1 MSQSLNGDN
10 RTMEADFNLGEDGS
24 LDELPEGFRRGF
36 YRPEGGRRP
45 GYSPRKAK
53 ELQDRIASG
62 EDDGVDDT
70 DEEAANLSASART
83 ALAKARK
90 ETALAGLNEL
100 QLKVKSGEYL
110 SRAAYQ
116 EATATLL
123 AMLSQGLR
131 SLPDTLERKCNLP
144 PDALEL
150 VEQIIDEGLNEVAQT
165 LALFTEAKP

>member
-1 MSQSLNGDN
+1 MD
-10 RTMEADFNLGEDGS
+10 ADFNLGEDGS

-53 ELQDRIASG
+53 ELQDRIVAG
-62 EDDGVDDT
+62 DDT
-70 DEEAANLSASART
+70 LGDPDEEASNLSASART

-110 SRAAYQ
+110 PRAAYQ

-150 VEQIIDEGLNEVAQT
+150 VEQVIDEGLNEVAQT
-165 LALFTEAKP
+165 LALFTEAKT

>member
-1 MSQSLNGDN
+1 MD
-10 RTMEADFNLGEDGS
+10 ADFELGEDGAV
-24 LDELPEGFRRGF
+24 DELPAGFRRGF

-53 ELQDRIASG
+53 DLQDRIAAG
-62 EDDGVDDT
+62 EDDGIDDT

-110 SRAAYQ
+110 PRAAYQ

-150 VEQIIDEGLNEVAQT
+150 VEQVIDEGLNEVAQT
-165 LALFTEAKP
+165 LALFTEAKT

>member
-1 MSQSLNGDN
+1 MD
-10 RTMEADFNLGEDGS
+10 ADFELAEDGAV
-24 LDELPEGFRRGF
+24 DELPAGFRRGF

-53 ELQDRIASG
+53 DIQDRIAAG
-62 EDDGVDDT
+62 EDDGIDDT

-110 SRAAYQ
+110 PRGAYQ

-123 AMLSQGLR
+123 SMLSQGLR
-131 SLPDTLERKCNLP
+131 SLPDTLERKYNLP
-144 PDALEL
+144 PEALDL
-150 VEQIIDEGLNEVAQT
+150 VESVIDEGLNEVAQT
-165 LALFTEAKP
+165 LALFTETKS

>member
-1 MSQSLNGDN
+1 
-10 RTMEADFNLGEDGS
+10 MED
-24 LDELPEGFRRGF
+24 LPPGFRRGF

-45 GYSPRKAK
+45 GYSAK
-53 ELQDRIASG
+53 KGRELQDRIEAGG
-62 EDDGVDDT
+62 ETNDV
-70 DEEAANLSASART
+70 DEETEDGAQLSASART

-100 QLKVKSGEYL
+100 ELQRKQGEYL
-110 SRAAYQ
+110 PRAAYQ

-144 PDALEL
+144 PEALDL
-150 VEQIIDEGLNEVAQT
+150 VEQVIDEGLNEVAQT
-165 LALFTEAKP
+165 LALFTEVKS

>member
-1 MSQSLNGDN
+1 MD
-10 RTMEADFNLGEDGS
+10 ADFELGEDGAV
-24 LDELPEGFRRGF
+24 DELPAGFRRGF

-53 ELQDRIASG
+53 DLQDRIAAG
-62 EDDGVDDT
+62 EDDGIDDT

-110 SRAAYQ
+110 PRAAYQ

-144 PDALEL
+144 PEALEL
-150 VEQIIDEGLNEVAQT
+150 VEQVIDEGLNEVAQT
-165 LALFTEAKP
+165 LALFTEAKT

>member
-1 MSQSLNGDN
+1 MS
-10 RTMEADFNLGEDGS
+10 ADFELGEDGS
-24 LDELPEGFRRGF
+24 VEELPDGFRRGF

-45 GYSPRKAK
+45 GYSVKKSR
-53 ELQDRIASG
+53 ELQDRLEAGGTSEVD
-62 EDDGVDDT
+62 EDN
-70 DEEAANLSASART
+70 EEGAQLSASART

-100 QLKVKSGEYL
+100 ELKRKSGEYL
-110 SRAAYQ
+110 PRAAYQ

-144 PDALEL
+144 PEALEL
-150 VEQIIDEGLNEVAQT
+150 VEGVIDQSLNEIAQT
-165 LALFTEAKP
+165 LALFTEVKS

>member
-1 MSQSLNGDN
+1 MP
-10 RTMEADFNLGEDGS
+10 A
-24 LDELPEGFRRGF
+24 GFRRGF

-53 ELQDRIASG
+53 DLQDRIAAG
-62 EDDGVDDT
+62 EDDGIDDT

-110 SRAAYQ
+110 PRSAYQ

-131 SLPDTLERKCNLP
+131 SLPDTIERKCNLP

-150 VEQIIDEGLNEVAQT
+150 VEQVIDEGLNEVAQT
-165 LALFTEAKP
+165 LALFTEAKT